1 MLELN
6 SKNKKWRFT
15 FRVTLTTIFL
25 SLLALSSLAI
35 GFTSFLFGRQN
46 ASDLSSQIIEQTS
59 NRIDLRIRAL
69 LDVARSHSEINE
81 NLINSGQLR
90 ASDTRHNE
98 PLTSGDFPV
107 ISDYFLEVMKVHNEL
122 AYLSLAIE
130 ATGEYCMLEQKH
142 DSITSRRYIRNAE
155 NQIEIH
161 DYEYSNNGDIKY
173 KISEY
178 NNYDPRKRPWY
189 VAAKKAGRQTWPDS
203 FVFWGTD
210 EVSTTPGKTCATPIY
225 IDGELQYVLT
235 ADFELRDLSN
245 FLQNQI
251 RVGNS
256 GRGRPFII
264 ERRSDDTMR
273 VVAYPQAELLTE
285 LIKPVERNEEKVT
298 TVVPGQEM
306 QPTLVPIE
314 RFPDP
319 VVQAFIE
326 RLPESLTTLPRSFNT
341 EEQVVSFSFRAG
353 TETFIGSYQRLRG
366 SNYPDWITCM
376 VMPQSDVLG
385 SVQRNNLVNLVIGLS
400 AFVITS
406 LMCIILSTRISSP
419 LHTVAIENERI
430 GTFDLTAKTIGRSRI
445 TEVDQLLVATEAM
458 KKSLRSFAK
467 YVPTELVRE
476 LVSSQNEAQ
485 LGGQKATLTVYFSDI
500 QDFTSISEK
509 LTAED
514 LVDHLEDYLTAMSEQ
529 ISQDHG
535 TIDKYIGDAVMAFW
549 GAPTPNKNHAID
561 ACRAALANQHKL
573 QELCEKWRDQGKPE
587 LWTRIGISSGELVI
601 GNMGSEERLNYTV
614 IGNPVNL
621 ASRLESLNKV
631 YGTKIIISQKTKEL
645 VSDVFVVRPLD
656 LVAVKGQEIGN
667 YIYELIGFRNE
678 TKRETIELA
687 EEYEAAL
694 TTYIDSHFQEAAKK
708 FEFIMKK
715 FPHDAPTTLL
725 LKRCLHLCEHPPTKW
740 DGVHRMSF
748 K

>member
-46 ASDLSSQIIEQTS
+46 ASDLSAQIIEQTS

-69 LDVARSHSEINE
+69 LDVARSQSQINKKLV
-81 NLINSGQLR
+81 NTGQLR
-90 ASDTRHNE
+90 ASDTNQNE
-98 PLTSGDFPV
+98 PLTSEDFPA
-107 ISDYFLEVMKVHNEL
+107 ISDYFLEVMKVHKEL

-142 DSITSRRYIRNAE
+142 DSITSRRYIRNAD

-161 DYEYSNNGDIKY
+161 DYEYSDNGEIKY
-173 KISEY
+173 EISKY

-189 VAAKKAGRQTWPDS
+189 VAAKRAGRQTWPDS

-210 EVSTTPGKTCATPIY
+210 AASTTPGKTCATPIY
-225 IDGELQYVLT
+225 SNGELEYVLT
-235 ADFELRDLSN
+235 ADFELRDLSK
-245 FLQNQI
+245 FLKNQI
-251 RVGNS
+251 RVGHS
-256 GRGRPFII
+256 GKGRPFII

-273 VVAYPQAELLTE
+273 VVAHPQAELLTE
-285 LIKPVERNEEKVT
+285 LIKPVERDEETVT

-319 VVQAFIE
+319 VVQAFIQ
-326 RLPESLTTLPRSFNT
+326 RLPKSLTTLPRSFKT
-341 EEQVVSFSFRAG
+341 KKQVVSFSFRVG
-353 TETFIGSYQRLRG
+353 TEKFIGSYQRLRG

-376 VMPQSDVLG
+376 VMPESDVLG
-385 SVQRNNLVNLVIGLS
+385 SVQRNNLVNLIIGLT

-406 LMCIILSTRISSP
+406 LMCVLLSTRISSP
-419 LHTVAIENERI
+419 LHTVAVENERI
-430 GTFDLTAKTIGRSRI
+430 GTFDLTTKTVGRSRI

-485 LGGQKATLTVYFSDI
+485 LGGQRATLTVYFSDI

-529 ISQDHG
+529 ISRDHG

-549 GAPTPNKNHAID
+549 GAPIPNKNHAID
-561 ACRAALANQHKL
+561 ACRAALANQHNL
-573 QELCEKWRDQGKPE
+573 QELCKKWQNQGKPE

-645 VSDVFVVRPLD
+645 VSDIFVVRPLD
-656 LVAVKGQEIGN
+656 LVAVKGQEVGN
-667 YIYELIGFRNE
+667 YIYELIGFRKE
-678 TKRETIELA
+678 ATSKTIELV

-694 TTYIDSHFQEAAKK
+694 TTYIDSHFQEAAKQ
-708 FEFIMKK
+708 FESITRQ
-715 FPHDAPTTLL
+715 FPDDAPATLL
-725 LKRCLHLCEHPPTKW
+725 LKRCLHLCEHPPLKW

>member
-46 ASDLSSQIIEQTS
+46 ASDLSAQIIEQTS

-69 LDVARSHSEINE
+69 LDVARSQSQINKKLV
-81 NLINSGQLR
+81 NTGQLR
-90 ASDTRHNE
+90 ASDTNQNE
-98 PLTSGDFPV
+98 PLTSEDFPA
-107 ISDYFLEVMKVHNEL
+107 ISDYFLEVMKVHKEL

-142 DSITSRRYIRNAE
+142 DSITSRRYIRNAD

-161 DYEYSNNGDIKY
+161 DYEYSDNGEIKY
-173 KISEY
+173 EISKY

-189 VAAKKAGRQTWPDS
+189 VAAKRAGRQTWPDS

-210 EVSTTPGKTCATPIY
+210 AASTTPGKTCATPIY
-225 IDGELQYVLT
+225 SNGELEYVLT
-235 ADFELRDLSN
+235 ADFELRDLSK
-245 FLQNQI
+245 FLKNQI
-251 RVGNS
+251 RVGHS
-256 GRGRPFII
+256 GKGRPFII

-273 VVAYPQAELLTE
+273 VVAHPQAELLTE
-285 LIKPVERNEEKVT
+285 LIKPVERDEETVT

-319 VVQAFIE
+319 VVQAFIQ
-326 RLPESLTTLPRSFNT
+326 RLPKSLTTLPRSFKT
-341 EEQVVSFSFRAG
+341 KKQVISFSFRVG
-353 TETFIGSYQRLRG
+353 TEKFIGSYQRLRG

-376 VMPQSDVLG
+376 VMPESDVLG
-385 SVQRNNLVNLVIGLS
+385 SVQRNNLVNLIIGLT

-406 LMCIILSTRISSP
+406 LMCVLLSTRISSP
-419 LHTVAIENERI
+419 LHTVAVENERI
-430 GTFDLTAKTIGRSRI
+430 GTFDLTTKTVGRSRI

-485 LGGQKATLTVYFSDI
+485 LGGQRATLTVYFSDI

-529 ISQDHG
+529 ISRDHG

-549 GAPTPNKNHAID
+549 GAPIPNKNHAID
-561 ACRAALANQHKL
+561 ACRAALANQHNL
-573 QELCEKWRDQGKPE
+573 QELCKKWQNQGKPE

-645 VSDVFVVRPLD
+645 VSDIFVVRPLD
-656 LVAVKGQEIGN
+656 LVAVKGQEVGN
-667 YIYELIGFRNE
+667 YIYELIGFRKE
-678 TKRETIELA
+678 ATGKTIELV

-694 TTYIDSHFQEAAKK
+694 TTYIDSHFQEAAKQ
-708 FEFIMKK
+708 FESITRQ
-715 FPHDAPTTLL
+715 FPDDAPATLL
-725 LKRCLHLCEHPPTKW
+725 LKRCLHLCEHPPLKW

>member
-46 ASDLSSQIIEQTS
+46 ASDLSAQIIEQTS

-69 LDVARSHSEINE
+69 LDVARSQSQINKKLV
-81 NLINSGQLR
+81 NTDQLR
-90 ASDTRHNE
+90 ASDTNQNE
-98 PLTSGDFPV
+98 PLTSEDFPA
-107 ISDYFLEVMKVHNEL
+107 ISDYFLEVMKVHKEL

-142 DSITSRRYIRNAE
+142 DSITSRRYIRNADNE
-155 NQIEIH
+155 IEIH
-161 DYEYSNNGDIKY
+161 DYEYSDNGEIKY
-173 KISEY
+173 EISKY

-189 VAAKKAGRQTWPDS
+189 VAAKRAGRQTWPDS

-210 EVSTTPGKTCATPIY
+210 ATSTTPGKTCATPIY
-225 IDGELQYVLT
+225 SNGELEYVLT
-235 ADFELRDLSN
+235 ADFELRDLSK
-245 FLQNQI
+245 FLKNQI
-251 RVGNS
+251 RVGHS
-256 GRGRPFII
+256 GKGRPFII

-273 VVAYPQAELLTE
+273 VVAHPQAELLTE
-285 LIKPVERNEEKVT
+285 LIKPVERDEETVT

-319 VVQAFIE
+319 VVQAFIQ
-326 RLPESLTTLPRSFNT
+326 RLPKALTTLPRSFKT
-341 EEQVVSFSFRAG
+341 KKQVVSFSFRVG
-353 TETFIGSYQRLRG
+353 SEKFIGSYQRLRG

-376 VMPQSDVLG
+376 VMPESDVLG
-385 SVQRNNLVNLVIGLS
+385 SVQRNNLVNLIIGLT

-406 LMCIILSTRISSP
+406 LMCVLLSTRISSP
-419 LHTVAIENERI
+419 LHTVAVENERI
-430 GTFDLTAKTIGRSRI
+430 GTFDLTTKTVGRSRI

-485 LGGQKATLTVYFSDI
+485 LGGQRATLTVYFSDI

-509 LTAED
+509 LAAED

-529 ISQDHG
+529 ISRDHG

-549 GAPTPNKNHAID
+549 GAPIPNKNHAID
-561 ACRAALANQHKL
+561 ACRAALANQHNL
-573 QELCEKWRDQGKPE
+573 RELCKKWRDQGKPE

-645 VSDVFVVRPLD
+645 VSDIFVVRPLD
-656 LVAVKGQEIGN
+656 LVAVKGQEVGN
-667 YIYELIGFRNE
+667 YIYELIGFRKE
-678 TKRETIELA
+678 AAGKTIELV

-694 TTYIDSHFQEAAKK
+694 TTYIDSHFQEAAKQ
-708 FEFIMKK
+708 FESITRQ
-715 FPHDAPTTLL
+715 FPDDAPATLL
-725 LKRCLHLCEHPPTKW
+725 LKRCLYLREHPPLKW

>member
-1 MLELN
+1 MFELKP
-6 SKNKKWRFT
+6 KNKKLRFT

-25 SLLALSSLAI
+25 TLLALSSLAI
-35 GFTSFLFGRQN
+35 GFTSFLFGREN
-46 ASDLSSQIIEQTS
+46 ASDLSTQIIEQTS

-69 LDVARSHSEINE
+69 LDVALSQSQINE
-81 NLINSGQLR
+81 KLVNSDQLR
-90 ASDTRHNE
+90 VSDARHNE
-98 PLTSGDFPV
+98 PLTSEDFPV
-107 ISDYFLEVMKVHNEL
+107 ISDYFLEVMTVHKEL

-142 DSITSRRYIRNAE
+142 GSITSRRYIRNAD

-173 KISEY
+173 KFSEY

-210 EVSTTPGKTCATPIY
+210 LVSTTPGKTCATPIY
-225 IDGELQYVLT
+225 TDGELQYVLT

-245 FLQNQI
+245 FLKNQI
-251 RVGNS
+251 RVGDS

-264 ERRSDDTMR
+264 ERRSDGTMR
-273 VVAYPQAELLTE
+273 VVAYPKAELLTE
-285 LIKPVERNEEKVT
+285 LIKPVERNEEKLT

-319 VVQAFIE
+319 VVQAFIK
-326 RLPESLTTLPRSFNT
+326 RLPKSLTTLPRSFNT

-353 TETFIGSYQRLRG
+353 AETFIGSYQRLRG

-376 VMPQSDVLG
+376 VMPKSDVLG
-385 SVQRNNLVNLVIGLS
+385 SVQRNNLVNLIIGLT
-400 AFVITS
+400 AFALTS
-406 LMCIILSTRISSP
+406 LMCILLSTRISSP
-419 LHTVAIENERI
+419 LRHVASENERI
-430 GTFDLTAKTIGRSRI
+430 GTFDLTANPVGRSHI
-445 TEVDQLLVATEAM
+445 TEVDQLLVATESM

-500 QDFTSISEK
+500 QDFTSIAEK
-509 LTAED
+509 LSAED

-529 ISQDHG
+529 ITHDHG

-549 GAPTPNKNHAID
+549 GAPIPNKNHAAD
-561 ACRAALANQHKL
+561 ACRAALANQDKL
-573 QELCEKWRDQGKPE
+573 KELCKTWSGQGKPE

-631 YGTKIIISQKTKEL
+631 YGTKIIISQNTKEL
-645 VSDVFVVRPLD
+645 ISDVFVVRPLD
-656 LVAVKGQEIGN
+656 LVAVKGQEVGN
-667 YIYELIGFRNE
+667 FIYELVGFRNE
-678 TKRETIELA
+678 ASRKTIELTD
-687 EEYEAAL
+687 EYESAL
-694 TTYIDSHFQEAAKK
+694 KTYIDSHFEEAAKK
-708 FEFIMKK
+708 FEVITRQ
-715 FPHDAPTTLL
+715 FPYDAPTTLL
-725 LKRCLHLCEHPPTKW
+725 LKRCRHLCEHPPSNW

>member
-81 NLINSGQLR
+81 KLINSGQLR
-90 ASDTRHNE
+90 ASDTRHDE
-98 PLTSGDFPV
+98 PLTSEDFPV
-107 ISDYFLEVMKVHNEL
+107 ISDYFLEVMKVHKEL

-142 DSITSRRYIRNAE
+142 ESITSRLYIRNPD

-161 DYEYSNNGDIKY
+161 DHEYSNNGDIKH
-173 KISEY
+173 KVSEY

-210 EVSTTPGKTCATPIY
+210 SVSTTPGKTCATPIY
-225 IDGELQYVLT
+225 TDGELQYVLT
-235 ADFELRDLSN
+235 ADFELRDLSK
-245 FLQNQI
+245 FLKNQI
-251 RVGNS
+251 RVGDS

-285 LIKPVERNEEKVT
+285 LIKPVERDEEKVT

-319 VVQAFIE
+319 VVQAFIK
-326 RLPESLTTLPRSFNT
+326 RLPKSLTTLPRSFST

-353 TETFIGSYQRLRG
+353 AETFIGSYQRLRG

-376 VMPQSDVLG
+376 VMPKSDVLG
-385 SVQRNNLVNLVIGLS
+385 SVQRNNLINLVIGLS

-406 LMCIILSTRISSP
+406 LMCILLSTRISSP
-419 LHTVAIENERI
+419 LRTVASENERI

-573 QELCEKWRDQGKPE
+573 QGLCKKWRDQGKPE

-631 YGTKIIISQKTKEL
+631 YGTKIIISQNTKEL
-645 VSDVFVVRPLD
+645 ISDVFVVRPLD
-656 LVAVKGQEIGN
+656 LVAVKGQEVGN
-667 YIYELIGFRNE
+667 FIYELVGFRNE
-678 TKRETIELA
+678 ASRKTIELTD
-687 EEYEAAL
+687 EYESAL
-694 TTYIDSHFQEAAKK
+694 KTYIDARFEEAAKK
-708 FEFIMKK
+708 FEVITRQY
-715 FPHDAPTTLL
+715 PYDAPTALL

>member
-1 MLELN
+1 
-6 SKNKKWRFT
+6 
-15 FRVTLTTIFL
+15 
-25 SLLALSSLAI
+25 
-35 GFTSFLFGRQN
+35 
-46 ASDLSSQIIEQTS
+46 

-69 LDVARSHSEINE
+69 LDVARSQSQINKKLV
-81 NLINSGQLR
+81 NTGQLR
-90 ASDTRHNE
+90 ASYTNQNE
-98 PLTSGDFPV
+98 PLTSEDFPR
-107 ISDYFLEVMKVHNEL
+107 ISDYFLEVMKVHKEL

-142 DSITSRRYIRNAE
+142 DSIISRRYIRNAE

-161 DYEYSNNGDIKY
+161 DYEYSDNGEIKY
-173 KISEY
+173 EISEY

-189 VAAKKAGRQTWPDS
+189 VAAKKAGQQTWPDS

-210 EVSTTPGKTCATPIY
+210 AASTTPGKTCATPIY
-225 IDGELQYVLT
+225 SNGELEYVLT
-235 ADFELRDLSN
+235 ADFELRDLSK
-245 FLQNQI
+245 FLKNQI
-251 RVGNS
+251 RVGHS
-256 GRGRPFII
+256 GKGRPFII

-273 VVAYPQAELLTE
+273 VVAHPQAELLTE
-285 LIKPVERNEEKVT
+285 LIKPVERDEETVT

-319 VVQAFIE
+319 VVQAFIQ
-326 RLPESLTTLPRSFNT
+326 RLPKALTTLPRSFKT
-341 EEQVVSFSFRAG
+341 KKQVVSFSFRVG
-353 TETFIGSYQRLRG
+353 SEKFIGSYQRLRG

-376 VMPQSDVLG
+376 VMPESDVLG
-385 SVQRNNLVNLVIGLS
+385 SVQRNNLVNLIIGLT

-406 LMCIILSTRISSP
+406 LMCVLLSTRISSP
-419 LHTVAIENERI
+419 LRTVAVENERI
-430 GTFDLTAKTIGRSRI
+430 GTFDLTTKTVGRSRI
-445 TEVDQLLVATEAM
+445 TEVDQLLIATEAM

-485 LGGQKATLTVYFSDI
+485 LGGQRATLTVYFSDI

-514 LVDHLEDYLTAMSEQ
+514 LVDHLEDYLTAMSKQ
-529 ISQDHG
+529 ISRDHG

-549 GAPTPNKNHAID
+549 GAPIPNKNHAID
-561 ACRAALANQHKL
+561 ACRAALANQHNL
-573 QELCEKWRDQGKPE
+573 QELCKKWRDQGKPE

-645 VSDVFVVRPLD
+645 VSDIFVVRPLD
-656 LVAVKGQEIGN
+656 LVAVKGQEVGN
-667 YIYELIGFRNE
+667 YIYELIGFQKE
-678 TKRETIELA
+678 AAGKTIELV

-694 TTYIDSHFQEAAKK
+694 TTYIDSHFQEAAKQ
-708 FEFIMKK
+708 FESITRQ
-715 FPHDAPTTLL
+715 FPDDAPATLL
-725 LKRCLHLCEHPPTKW
+725 LKRCLHLCEHPPLKW

>member
-1 MLELN
+1 VLELN

-81 NLINSGQLR
+81 KLINSGQLR

-98 PLTSGDFPV
+98 PLTSEDFPA
-107 ISDYFLEVMKVHNEL
+107 ISDYFLEVMKVHKEL

-142 DSITSRRYIRNAE
+142 ESITSRRYIRNLN

-161 DYEYSNNGDIKY
+161 DYEYGNNGDIKY
-173 KISEY
+173 KVSEY
-178 NNYDPRKRPWY
+178 NDYDPRKRPWY

-210 EVSTTPGKTCATPIY
+210 TVSTTPGKTCATPIY
-225 IDGELQYVLT
+225 TDGALQYVLT
-235 ADFELRDLSN
+235 ADFELRDLSK
-245 FLQNQI
+245 FLKNQI
-251 RVGNS
+251 RVGDS

-273 VVAYPQAELLTE
+273 VVAHPQAELLTE

-298 TVVPGQEM
+298 TVVPGQEL
-306 QPTLVPIE
+306 QPTLVPID

-319 VVQAFIE
+319 VVQAFIK
-326 RLPESLTTLPRSFNT
+326 RLPKSLTTLPKSFST

-353 TETFIGSYQRLRG
+353 AETFIGSYQRLRG

-376 VMPQSDVLG
+376 VMPKSDVLG
-385 SVQRNNLVNLVIGLS
+385 SVQRNNLVNLVIGLT

-406 LMCIILSTRISSP
+406 LMCIFLSTRISSP

-430 GTFDLTAKTIGRSRI
+430 GTFDLTAKTVGRSRI

-549 GAPTPNKNHAID
+549 GAPIPNKNHAID
-561 ACRAALANQHKL
+561 ACRAALANQHNL
-573 QELCEKWRDQGKPE
+573 QELCEKWRGQGKPE

-645 VSDVFVVRPLD
+645 VSDIFVVRPLD
-656 LVAVKGQEIGN
+656 LVAVKGQEVGN
-667 YIYELIGFRNE
+667 YIYELIGFKNE
-678 TKRETIELA
+678 ATGKIMDLVQ
-687 EEYEAAL
+687 EYEAAL
-694 TTYIDSHFQEAAKK
+694 MTYIDSHFQEAAKQ
-708 FEFIMKK
+708 FESITKQ
-715 FPHDAPTTLL
+715 FPDDAPTTLL
-725 LKRCLHLCEHPPTKW
+725 LKRCLHLCEHPPLKW
-740 DGVHRMSF
+740 DGIHRMNF

>member
-46 ASDLSSQIIEQTS
+46 ASDLSAQIIEQTS

-69 LDVARSHSEINE
+69 LDVARSQSQINKKLV
-81 NLINSGQLR
+81 NTGQLR
-90 ASDTRHNE
+90 ASDTNQNE
-98 PLTSGDFPV
+98 PLTSEDFPA
-107 ISDYFLEVMKVHNEL
+107 ISDYFLEVMKVHKEL

-142 DSITSRRYIRNAE
+142 DSITSRRYIRNAD

-161 DYEYSNNGDIKY
+161 DYEYSDNGEIKY
-173 KISEY
+173 EISKY

-189 VAAKKAGRQTWPDS
+189 VAAKRAGRQTWPDS

-210 EVSTTPGKTCATPIY
+210 AASTTPGKTCATPIY
-225 IDGELQYVLT
+225 SNGELEYVLT
-235 ADFELRDLSN
+235 ADFELRDLSK
-245 FLQNQI
+245 FLKNQI
-251 RVGNS
+251 RVGHS
-256 GRGRPFII
+256 GKGRPFII

-273 VVAYPQAELLTE
+273 VVAHPQAELLTE
-285 LIKPVERNEEKVT
+285 LIKPVERDEETVT

-319 VVQAFIE
+319 VVQAFIQ
-326 RLPESLTTLPRSFNT
+326 RLPKSLTTLPRSFKT
-341 EEQVVSFSFRAG
+341 KKQVISFSFRVG
-353 TETFIGSYQRLRG
+353 TEKFIGSYQRLRG

-376 VMPQSDVLG
+376 VMPESDVLG
-385 SVQRNNLVNLVIGLS
+385 SVQRNNLVNLIIGLT

-406 LMCIILSTRISSP
+406 LMCVLLSTRISSP
-419 LHTVAIENERI
+419 LRTVAVENERI
-430 GTFDLTAKTIGRSRI
+430 GTFDLTTKTVGRSRI

-485 LGGQKATLTVYFSDI
+485 LGGQRATLTVYFSDI

-529 ISQDHG
+529 ISRDHG

-549 GAPTPNKNHAID
+549 GAPIPNKNHAID
-561 ACRAALANQHKL
+561 ACRAALANQHNL
-573 QELCEKWRDQGKPE
+573 QELCKKWQNQGKPE

-645 VSDVFVVRPLD
+645 VSDIFVVRPLD
-656 LVAVKGQEIGN
+656 LVAVKGQEVGN
-667 YIYELIGFRNE
+667 YIYELIGFRKE
-678 TKRETIELA
+678 ATSKTIELV

-694 TTYIDSHFQEAAKK
+694 TTYIDSHFQEAAKQ
-708 FEFIMKK
+708 FESITRQ
-715 FPHDAPTTLL
+715 FPDDAPATLL
-725 LKRCLHLCEHPPTKW
+725 LKRCLHLCEHPPLKW

>member
-81 NLINSGQLR
+81 KLINSGQLR

-98 PLTSGDFPV
+98 PLTSEDFPV
-107 ISDYFLEVMKVHNEL
+107 ISDYFLEVMKVHKEL

-142 DSITSRRYIRNAE
+142 ESITSRRYIRNSD

-173 KISEY
+173 KVSEY

-210 EVSTTPGKTCATPIY
+210 SVSTTPGKTCATPIY
-225 IDGELQYVLT
+225 TDGELQYVLT
-235 ADFELRDLSN
+235 ADFELRDLSK
-245 FLQNQI
+245 FLKNQI
-251 RVGNS
+251 RVGDS

-285 LIKPVERNEEKVT
+285 LIKPVEGNEEEVT

-319 VVQAFIE
+319 VVQAFIK
-326 RLPESLTTLPRSFNT
+326 RLPKSLTTLPRSFST
-341 EEQVVSFSFRAG
+341 EDPVVSFSFRAG
-353 TETFIGSYQRLRG
+353 AETFIGSYQRLRG

-376 VMPQSDVLG
+376 VMPKSDVLG

-406 LMCIILSTRISSP
+406 LMCILLSTRISSP

-509 LTAED
+509 LAAED

-561 ACRAALANQHKL
+561 ACRAALANQHNL
-573 QELCEKWRDQGKPE
+573 QELCKKWRDQGKPE

-645 VSDVFVVRPLD
+645 VSDIFVVRPLD

-715 FPHDAPTTLL
+715 FPHDAPTALL